1 MNLTE
6 LNTGSAKRYG
16 MIVDLNRCVG
26 CQTCTI
32 ACKHSNDTPPGVQ
45 WRKVLDVE
53 QGTFPDV
60 SRLFLVTGCQ
70 HCAVPSCVPV
80 CPTGA
85 TRQREDGLVTM
96 DYDLC
101 IGCASCAVAC
111 PYQARTIV
119 HEKEGYYA
127 GGQTEQEKQTTHEDR
142 YGVAN
147 KCTFCVERIDTA
159 AITGLVPGVD
169 PEVTPA
175 CATSCITQAIRFG
188 DFADPS
194 STVSKLAQDS
204 RSFQMHA
211 ELGND
216 PQIKYLYEVPQST
229 PGRAADAADLDDERQ
244 SDPANPLVGKP
255 QTFWDYRA
263 AMNFVLGGMAA
274 GLMLA
279 AWLAHAAGLLGT
291 YALRAV
297 DTAAAAA
304 MAVGLFFV
312 FLKIGRKARFL
323 YVLLRPQSSWMT
335 RETWC
340 VAFIYPALGASWVWP
355 QMAQGALAIVA
366 LAAAGFL
373 YCQARILYASKGIP
387 AWRAPLMPAML
398 VATGLSEG
406 LGMLAALS
414 VTMKPP
420 LASLVPVAAAGIALA
435 LINAWLWQRYI
446 AEARANGIGPL
457 ARGEL
462 ASTTPI
468 LRGLAHAAPVLLY
481 LPCLAGGAAAAWL
494 AAAAGVAAFAGGALW
509 KLVVIL
515 RACHVQGF
523 ALPMQP
529 QRGSGKR
536 AAPERFSMP

>member
-1 MNLTE
+1 M
-6 LNTGSAKRYG
+6 KRYG
-16 MIVDLNRCVG
+16 MVVDLNRCVG

-45 WRKVLDVE
+45 WRRVLDIE

-70 HCAVPSCVPV
+70 HCEEPPCVPV

-96 DYDLC
+96 NYDTC

-119 HEKEGYYA
+119 HEQKGYY
-127 GGQTEQEKQTTHEDR
+127 GEQTVQEKSTAHEDR

-169 PEVTPA
+169 PDVTPA

-194 STVSKLAQDS
+194 STVSQLAKDN

-211 ELGND
+211 ELGTN
-216 PQIKYLYEVPQST
+216 PQIRYLYEVPDAT
-229 PGRAADAADLDDERQ
+229 PGRAPDAADIDDERM
-244 SDPANPLVGKP
+244 SDPANPLVGKR

-263 AMNFVLGGMAA
+263 AMNFILGGMAS
-274 GLMLA
+274 GLMVV
-279 AWLAHAAGLLGT
+279 AWLAHAMGLIGPN
-291 YALRAV
+291 ALRTIDAL
-297 DTAAAAA
+297 AGAL
-304 MAVGLFFV
+304 MAVGLVFV

-323 YVLLRPQSSWMT
+323 FVLLRPQTSWMT

-340 VAFIYPALGASWVWP
+340 VALIYPALAASFVWP
-355 QMAQGALAIVA
+355 AALQAALAVA
-366 LAAAGFL
+366 ALGAAGFL
-373 YCQARILYASKGIP
+373 YCQARILHASKGIP
-387 AWRAPLMPAML
+387 SWRAPLMPNML
-398 VATGLSEG
+398 LATGVFEG
-406 LGMLAALS
+406 VGLLS
-414 VTMKPP
+414 V
-420 LASLVPVAAAGIALA
+420 LA
-435 LINAWLWQRYI
+435 LGEGTRVPFTTLAVVGVLLAIFNAGLWRRYVGS
-446 AEARANGIGPL
+446 AKAGGIGPL
-457 ARGEL
+457 AR
-462 ASTTPI
+462 
-468 LRGLAHAAPVLLY
+468 RD
-481 LPCLAGGAAAAWL
+481 L
-494 AAAAGVAAFAGGALW
+494 AAATPALHAIGHVAPALLYAASLVAGSASLQLSALAGLCAVAGGVLW
-509 KLVVIL
+509 KFVVIT
-515 RACHVQGF
+515 RACHQQGF
-523 ALPMQP
+523 ALPMLP

-536 AAPERFSMP
+536 AAPKRLGMV